1 MTKRRNQWMA
11 ALLLIGALAS
21 LPLYGQSALEKKA
34 QGLYAAKDYKACL
47 ELLEKEIQK
56 PDASPIALRIA
67 MNANMELGN
76 PVTASQQASSLL
88 KRVGTKNSEI
98 VFETAQI
105 AELNGD
111 EKMAVARYLSY
122 IQKQYKNPRVKS
134 RLTKAISYAGQ
145 RGTYVDVLIARTRL
159 EGKDAVAPSINWAMR
174 HYLDRGDFQSVIEL
188 LAFVV
193 SPEGF
198 IDSTRVLNETLNA
211 IYDKRNDFQPAA
223 AKRAVEIL
231 CNAPLKASLNLNT
244 TWRENTIYDLIRKAN
259 MSNMDR
265 YFMAQNMIKAWG
277 YVPESDPLFFDVIN
291 KQFDSCQ
298 SEEAKLAFGKEMML
312 LMPNFLAENSS
323 TSVGAHRKFFWFIQ
337 SKTKVFPKVIPP
349 EMLGK
354 FLAAYAKRANA
365 SRTDMN
371 NGHAEFNKIVA
382 GGENAYYNTLTEKG
396 KIQAFC
402 IAFGKDAPAY
412 VIDYMS
418 REATAVAGK
427 KGGIID
433 TYLGDP
439 KDPGYALREAR
450 IAWALARTQRH
461 RQFVNAARNV
471 MLLTNYNPEEIANM
485 IRTAKL
491 PSDAAANM
499 LNSVIMLQGASAKMD
514 AILDSL
520 YKKGYPQNSK
530 ISDLKLKKNAGANAA
545 YAAAAKCFSLGGD
558 KAAEL
563 HAAAIAFTKVSKAS
577 LPQRHELAATAED
590 ELALNV
596 FEYHRRYVWNNNAQA
611 KELILAWAPK
621 LTSGGKIT
629 NELLS
634 RSIAVD
640 KEPER
645 PGGTY
650 YKMINIVLP
659 AIVSADDGWFD
670 YANDFHWNP
679 ERSHPKATDVNPFK
693 GNYGRFNG
701 DFGLKYLFRAMRNG
715 CFSPAFAAKQM
726 EAMLESGDG
735 WITPSFV
742 MYDMGNDFGRK
753 EFTAKDAM
761 PASFYIALLKRMA
774 KQADKYNYP
783 EYAAEARILWFT
795 PVDKKQDVMNTYIS
809 MIRKRPY
816 LSQIRSI
823 NTAFADAIR
832 HTFPIQMRL
841 DFLEKTLVPIL
852 KENTAK
858 NLQYVVPSGIILEQ
872 LNWIA
877 NPHVKESTPEQKAQ
891 AVEIMKLFAKA
902 YAAGNIMPPRDH
914 NGGSAAEIIEKYALT
929 DILESGK
936 LERINTAVTTMA
948 IGHKYD
954 TSTGRSRD
962 IMNRT
967 GAKLDKQGTE
977 QIKYVYLSVP
987 TEGDREHN
995 SSLKGTFNR
1004 QIAKVARAI
1013 PGIVAVDKSDAAYD
1027 LFLAQQMKREGNALQ
1042 AWGHVRGKL
1051 DVLTRRWK
1059 EFDFDFVVWSVE
1071 QCRKSGLFKEGLDLA
1086 QTLWMEEN
1094 ALAPVEAA
1102 QLALSKG
1109 DIYRDW
1115 KSYPAAKIEYEA
1127 LSRNKRYEQ
1136 TAAGRLAKFRLIE
1149 LLILTQDFTTAR
1161 TMLERLQ
1168 MSTRLDDQAEA
1179 YYLQAR
1185 IDYEQMDDEAA
1196 LGNLDEVFKRIA
1208 THPEARLLEGHIR
1221 IRNNDLS
1228 NLTLQ
1233 IGQSM
1238 LATIAIP
1245 GKTIKLEIY
1254 DRNLA
1259 IIRGGKSLPVL
1270 VTTSHGKDSEIVQL
1284 NPDPQNP
1291 NKFSYELITTL
1302 GKAVPSNM
1310 VLELTGDDIITY
1322 CVEPNFAKEHGH
1334 TDIPSNQLEIRY
1346 PARMYVSSKP
1356 ILSEQ
1361 EQDDAA
1367 LARSY
1372 DLIGGRASERD
1383 ISKIV
1388 RPGSPFYVRVID
1400 YDQSIDPNAPDKINV
1415 DITCS
1420 SGDEMKGFELV
1431 ETGPSTGVFE
1441 AIIKTDIPFPSISVS
1456 DAVEGVD
1463 YTAVINST
1471 KTGSWKSL
1479 PDSKR
1484 PKWLEIDTMTSCN
1497 IKDATIEMPD
1507 PNAIK
1512 TMRVIA
1518 SIDKSSDEIAVYP
1531 ASTEKVKGGLSVLT
1545 KGVWNN
1551 NPALDNIRKQFV
1563 GDTTQGMILP
1573 KTSFSRDMVKGLRG
1587 RNQWVV
1593 GKISG
1598 AFYLSEPME
1607 LNLKF
1612 TQKEVRY
1619 QTAHLMIDD
1628 RVILSG
1634 TMNAAGLATKRTVT
1648 LTKGVHVL
1656 TAYFLDHEKN
1666 SAIEIGMLQPDGS
1679 YSPLPMEWFD
1689 TEKHPEL
1696 VEFLQP
1702 KGVIEKTGNGFKL
1715 TMNETKPGQE
1725 RRYRKLRWL
1734 IENYNGT
1741 QVEITKA
1748 SITERG
1754 QEGKQDKIVVP
1765 VTQDLTSGKENKILE
1780 IAASDTI
1787 TVKYQDKIRIDENK
1801 ATLAENL
1808 SSSFCNGGVDFRFEK
1823 ITVDE
1828 EGASSI
1834 QYVSAARV
1842 MQGDS
1847 VAVWVTDP
1855 DEDLSE
1861 ELETVK
1867 VQVSTTSG
1875 ENIEMELLERG
1886 NNPATRGHFVET
1898 LVISDKTDAK
1908 KRMLKV
1914 VPGDTITVRYLDKEN
1929 NSPGIPYHRIAKVL
1943 CEGKTDLDLV
1953 VFDTKLMKIEDR
1965 SQAAEARKQMLK
1977 SRLGSR
1983 VGEIKLYKDQIEAKA
1998 YETTDPN
2005 EVLIVNSK
2013 VPLMFVLR
2021 DPSNAKHAQSTVTV
2035 EVLTDTEIKAAQEE
2049 QREQMPLTVEMPLVH
2064 ISSLAG
2070 KKGYPTRIQ
2079 GAYHRYNPLNTG
2091 CFAGL
2096 VRLQLGSANDEIND
2110 LVSSSET
2117 FNLLGGGNEVRLDS
2131 DAFKVPT
2138 VIVSGADKVYLTYKD
2153 SSGAELCKRTVQLRS
2168 DGDME
2173 LYDKTYQMPQTA
2185 VHLGQNYY
2193 VQVHDPDRDRTPE
2206 RDVVDVIVGSKLT
2219 KDQITVQLSETLVH
2233 SGIFTGSIK
2242 VDIQRPAAP
2251 GEEVKRPTANTIW
2264 SNFGDEISFT
2274 YKDEIP
2280 LHETEARTVT
2290 LKGTVFIGADGE
2302 LAAFTKK
2309 FKDPDM
2315 AVKTNFLM
2323 AEALFEMAKSHK
2335 ALKGADGKPDK
2346 EKAVLAKAEIAK
2358 GKRVLEEALRDYPNT
2373 SLKAQGEFLLANLSQ
2388 QLEDYQ
2394 TAISQFSTV
2403 ISRYPDS
2410 EYAPKSYYQKGVC
2423 FERMAAQ
2430 EKDTNLKQQIGDM
2443 ACEEYVRLTYLYP
2456 NSALATDAKLRL
2468 GNYYYRTK
2476 RHRLAASVLEKF
2488 GVAHQDHKYAAQALI
2503 LAGYA
2508 SVRFEEQKVKYA
2520 QMEKRTYK
2528 PDFTQAIRIF
2538 LEVDEKHKAN
2548 PDFRAEAMYF
2558 AGDCLFKQ
2566 GTHES
2571 QVKSYQVFQ
2580 RLIWDY
2586 PESKWAKHARGRMA
2600 ANPIKN
2606 VR

>member
-1 MTKRRNQWMA
+1 MRKRQNQWLA
-11 ALLLIGALAS
+11 ALLLIGALSS
-21 LPLYGQSALEKKA
+21 LPLYGQSVLEKKA
-34 QGLYAAKDYKACL
+34 QALFAAKDYKACL
-47 ELLEKEIQK
+47 DALEKEIQK
-56 PDASPIALRIA
+56 SDASPIALRIA
-67 MNANMELGN
+67 MNANLALGN
-76 PVTASQQASSLL
+76 PVTAAQQASALL
-88 KRVGTKNSEI
+88 KKTGAKNSEI
-98 VFETAQI
+98 LFETARV
-105 AELNGD
+105 AEMNGD
-111 EKMAVARYLSY
+111 EKMAVARYLTY
-122 IQKQYKNPRVKS
+122 IKNMYKNPKVKP
-134 RLTKAISYAGQ
+134 RLIKAVSYTSQ

-159 EGKDAVAPSINWAMR
+159 EGKEAVASSVGPTMR
-174 HYLDRGDFQSVIEL
+174 HFLERGDFQSALEL
-188 LAFVV
+188 LAFVL
-193 SPEGF
+193 SGDGF
-198 IDSTRVLNETLNA
+198 ADSARVVNDTLDPVH
-211 IYDKRNDFQPAA
+211 YLRNNFRPAD
-223 AKRAVEIL
+223 AKRVVEIV
-231 CNAPLKASLNLNT
+231 CNAPLKASLNLNP
-244 TWRENTIYDLIRKAN
+244 TWYGSMLPELIRKAN

-277 YVPESDPLFFDVIN
+277 YVPDSDPLFFDVIN
-291 KQFDSCQ
+291 KQFDNCQ
-298 SEEAKLAFGKEMML
+298 TPEAKIAFAKEMVL
-312 LMPNFLAENSS
+312 LIPHFLAENSS
-323 TSVGAHRKFFWFIQ
+323 TSVNAHRKFFWFIL
-337 SKTKVFPKVIPP
+337 SKPKVFPQVITP

-354 FLAAYAKRANA
+354 FLSAYVSRAVA
-365 SRTDMN
+365 SRYDTNN
-371 NGHAEFNKIVA
+371 NGNAEFNRIVA
-382 GGENAYYNTLTEKG
+382 GGDSAFYNNITEKG
-396 KIQAFC
+396 KIRAFC
-402 IAFGKDAPAY
+402 TAFGKDAPAF

-418 REATAVAGK
+418 REGLDAAAK
-427 KGGIID
+427 KGGLID
-433 TYLGDP
+433 MYLGDS
-439 KDPGYALREAR
+439 KDPGYALREMR
-450 IAWALARTQRH
+450 IAWALARAQRH
-461 RQFVNAARNV
+461 RQFVSAARNV
-471 MLLTNYNPEEIANM
+471 MLLTNYNPEDVANM

-491 PSDAAANM
+491 PSDAAVTL

-514 AILDSL
+514 IILDSL

-530 ISDLKLKKNAGANAA
+530 ISELQKKKNAGSHAV
-545 YAAAAKCFSLGGD
+545 YTAAAKCFALGGD
-558 KAAEL
+558 KVPEL
-563 HAAAIAFTKVSKAS
+563 HAAALAFARASKAA
-577 LPQRHELAATAED
+577 LPQRHELAATAEE

-596 FEYHRRYVWNNNAQA
+596 FEHHRRFTWNNNAQA
-611 KELILAWAPK
+611 KELLLAWGPK
-621 LTSGGKIT
+621 LISGGKIT
-629 NELLS
+629 NEILS
-634 RSIAVD
+634 RSWSVD
-640 KEPER
+640 KDNER
-645 PGGTY
+645 VGGTY
-650 YKMINIVLP
+650 YKLVNVVLP
-659 AIVSADDGWFD
+659 VSEDWFD
-670 YANDFHWNP
+670 HCYAQQRAP
-679 ERSHPKATDVNPFK
+679 EAFMPKATDVNPCK
-693 GNYGRFNG
+693 DSSGRFNS
-701 DFGLKYLFRAMRNG
+701 DVGLRFLFNALRNG
-715 CFSPAFAAKQM
+715 CFSPAFAFKEM
-726 EAMLESGDG
+726 EKLLNSGDG
-735 WITPSFV
+735 WIHPSLITNEMENV
-742 MYDMGNDFGRK
+742 LNNKDFAPRN
-753 EFTAKDAM
+753 EA
-761 PASFYIALLKRMA
+761 PASFYIALLKRMV
-774 KQADKYNYP
+774 KQGEKYNYP
-783 EYAAEARILWFT
+783 EYSAEAAVLKFT
-795 PVDKKQDVMNTYIS
+795 PDDKKQEVLNVYIG
-809 MIRKRPY
+809 ILRKRSY
-816 LSQIRSI
+816 REQIQSI
-823 NTAFADAIR
+823 NHLYYALRRNAAI
-832 HTFPIQMRL
+832 PLRL
-841 DFLEKTLVPIL
+841 DFLEKVLIPHV

-858 NLQYVVPSGIILEQ
+858 SLQYCVLTGE
-872 LNWIA
+872 IA
-877 NPHVKESTPEQKAQ
+877 DDLWWMTGQYVKETTPEQKAN
-891 AVEIMKLFAKA
+891 AAEIMKPLARA
-902 YAAGNIMPPRDH
+902 YAAGNLIPTRDGS
-914 NGGSAAEIIEKYALT
+914 GGIVAEMIEKYALT
-929 DILESGK
+929 DILESGDFS
-936 LERINTAVTTMA
+936 RIGTAVAVMA
-948 IGHKYD
+948 VCHKHD
-954 TSTGRSRD
+954 NNTHRSKD
-962 IMNRT
+962 IMNRM

-1013 PGIVAVDKSDAAYD
+1013 PGIVTVDKSDAAYD

-1042 AWGHVRGKL
+1042 AWSHVRGKL

-1071 QCRKSGLFKEGLDLA
+1071 QCRKSGLFKEGLELA
-1086 QTLWMEEN
+1086 QTVWMEEN

-1102 QLALSKG
+1102 KLALSKG

-1149 LLILTQDFTTAR
+1149 LLILTQDFSTAR

-1185 IDYEQMDDEAA
+1185 IDYEQLDDEAA

-1245 GKTIKLEIY
+1245 GKSIKLEIY

-1270 VTTSHGKDSEIVQL
+1270 VTTSHGKDSEVVQL

-1291 NKFSYELITTL
+1291 NKFTYELITTL
-1302 GKAVPSNM
+1302 GKAIHNNLI
-1310 VLELTGDDIITY
+1310 LELTGDDIITY

-1346 PARMYVSSKP
+1346 PAKLYVSSKP

-1372 DLIGGRASERD
+1372 DLIGGRASARD

-1388 RPGSPFYVRVID
+1388 RPGSPFYVRVVD
-1400 YDQSIDPNAPDKINV
+1400 LDQSTDPNAANKINV
-1415 DITCS
+1415 DISCS
-1420 SGDEMKGFELV
+1420 SGDELKGFELV
-1431 ETGPSTGVFE
+1431 ETGPSTGIFE
-1441 AIIKTDIPFPSISVS
+1441 AVIKTDIPFPSISVS
-1456 DAVEGVD
+1456 DAGEGTD

-1497 IKDATIEMPD
+1497 IKDAAIEMPD
-1507 PNAIK
+1507 PNAVK

-1531 ASTEKVKGGLSVLT
+1531 ASTEKIKGGLTLHY
-1545 KGVWNN
+1545 KELWGNN
-1551 NPALDNIRKQFV
+1551 STLQAVSQKFV
-1563 GDTTQGMILP
+1563 GDTSQGMTLP
-1573 KTSFSRDMVKGLRG
+1573 RTSFSRDMVKKLRG
-1587 RNQWVV
+1587 RNQWIV
-1593 GKISG
+1593 GKITG

-1612 TQKEVRY
+1612 TQKEIGN
-1619 QTAHLMIDD
+1619 QSAHLLIDD
-1628 RVILSG
+1628 RLILSG

-1656 TAYFLDHEKN
+1656 TAYFADQYKD
-1666 SAIEIGMLQPDGS
+1666 SKIEIGMLQPNGS
-1679 YSPLPMEWFD
+1679 YSALPMEWFD

-1702 KGVIEKTGNGFKL
+1702 KGVIEKTANGFKL
-1715 TMNETKPGQE
+1715 TMNKTKPGQE
-1725 RRYRKLRWL
+1725 RRYRKLKWL
-1734 IENYNGT
+1734 IENYNGN
-1741 QVEITKA
+1741 QIEISRA
-1748 SITERG
+1748 SIVERG
-1754 QEGKQDKIVVP
+1754 ADGKPDKIVVP
-1765 VTQDLTSGKENKILE
+1765 VTQDLTSGRENKILE

-1801 ATLAENL
+1801 ATLAETL
-1808 SSSFCNGGVDFRFEK
+1808 SSSFCNGSVDFRYEK

-1828 EGASSI
+1828 EGASRTE
-1834 QYVSAARV
+1834 YVSAARV
-1842 MQGDS
+1842 MQGDK
-1847 VAVWVTDP
+1847 VAVWVSDP
-1855 DEDLSE
+1855 DEDLSD

-1875 ENIEMELLERG
+1875 ESIEMELLERG
-1886 NNPATRGHFVET
+1886 REISTRGHFMEV
-1898 LVISDKTDAK
+1898 LQIADKTDARR
-1908 KRMLKV
+1908 RMLKV

-1929 NSPGIPYHRIAKVL
+1929 NSPGIPFHRTASVL
-1943 CEGKTDLDLV
+1943 CEGKTDLDLII
-1953 VFDTKLMKIEDR
+1953 FDTKLLKIEDR

-1983 VGEIKLYKDQIEAKA
+1983 AGEIRLYKDQIEAKA
-1998 YETTDPN
+1998 HDSGNPE
-2005 EVLIVNSK
+2005 EVLTVNSK
-2013 VPLMFVLR
+2013 VPLMFILR
-2021 DPSNAKHAQSTVTV
+2021 DPSSAKHAQSTVTV
-2035 EVLTDTEIKAAQEE
+2035 DILTDTEIAAAQEE
-2049 QREQMPLTVEMPLVH
+2049 QREQMPLTVQMPLTH
-2064 ISSLAG
+2064 IAGLAG
-2070 KKGYPTRIQ
+2070 MKGYPTRFRDSY
-2079 GAYHRYNPLNTG
+2079 GRYDALKSG
-2091 CFAGL
+2091 YFAGL
-2096 VRLQLGSANDEIND
+2096 VRLQLGSANDEVND

-2117 FNLLGGGNEVRLDS
+2117 FNLLSNANDVRMDS
-2131 DAFKVPT
+2131 DRFKVPT
-2138 VIVSGADKVYLTYKD
+2138 VIVSGSDKIYITYKD
-2153 SSGAELCKRTVQLRS
+2153 SSGAVLCKRTVRLRS
-2168 DGDME
+2168 DGEME

-2185 VHLGQNYY
+2185 VHLGQNFYI
-2193 VQVHDPDRDRTPE
+2193 QVHDPDRDRTPE
-2206 RDVVDVIVGSKLT
+2206 RDNVEIVVKSKLT
-2219 KDQITVQLSETLVH
+2219 NDQISVNLSETLVH
-2233 SGIFTGSIK
+2233 SGIFSGSIK
-2242 VDIQRPAAP
+2242 VDLKRKTAD
-2251 GEEVKRPTANTIW
+2251 GEEQSRPGANTIW
-2264 SNFGDEISFT
+2264 SNFGDEITFT

-2280 LHETEARTVT
+2280 LHENEPRTVT
-2290 LKGTVFIGADGE
+2290 LKGKVYIGSDGE

-2315 AVKTNFLM
+2315 AVRTNFLM

-2346 EKAVLAKAEIAK
+2346 EKALLAKEEIAK

-2423 FERMAAQ
+2423 FEKMAAL
-2430 EKDTNLKQQIGDM
+2430 EKDANLKQQIGDM

-2456 NSALATDAKLRL
+2456 NNAFAIDAKLRL
-2468 GNYYYRTK
+2468 GNYYYRTQ

-2488 GVAHQDHKYAAQALI
+2488 GTAHPEHKFAVQALI

-2520 QMEKRTYK
+2520 KMEKREYK
-2528 PDFTQAIRIF
+2528 PDYTQAIRIF
-2538 LEVDEKHKAN
+2538 LEVDENHKSNAN
-2548 PDFRAEAMYF
+2548 LRAEAMYYG
-2558 AGDCLFKQ
+2558 GDCLFKQ

-2571 QVKSYQVFQ
+2571 QVKAYQVFQ

-2586 PESKWAKHARGRMA
+2586 PESKWAKVARGRMA